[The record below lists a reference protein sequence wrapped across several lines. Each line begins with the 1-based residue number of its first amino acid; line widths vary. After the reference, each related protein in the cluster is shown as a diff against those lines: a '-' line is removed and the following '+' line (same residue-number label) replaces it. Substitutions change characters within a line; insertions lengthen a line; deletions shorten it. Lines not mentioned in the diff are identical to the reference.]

1 MFNLIL
7 SIMGTK
13 KLVEIMVLIGAMIT
27 GLVAIIGSVIDGI
40 SKLEDDK

>member
-7 SIMGTK
+7 SIMDTK
-13 KLVEIMVLIGAMIT
+13 KFVKIMVLVGTTIT
-27 GLVAIIGSVIDGI
+27 GLATIIGSVIDGI